1 MVLWFCQLFGT
12 SCSSLKGSRSYTD
25 DDNDD
30 NDDDDVWDCD
40 CDCVDGVIDVR
51 SIRRDVVQ
59 SLHQLFGTS
68 CSSLKGSRSYTDDDN
83 DDNDDDDVWDCD
95 CDCVDGVIDVRSI
108 RRDVVQSLHQL
119 LGTSCSSS
127 LKGRRSYIDDDDN
140 DDDNDDDDVWDCDC
154 VDGGGD
160 CAVIF
165 VIITASLRGGEG

>member
-25 DDNDD
+25 NDNDDD
-30 NDDDDVWDCD
+30 NDDDDVW
-40 CDCVDGVIDVR
+40 
-51 SIRRDVVQ
+51 
-59 SLHQLFGTS
+59 
-68 CSSLKGSRSYTDDDN
+68 
-83 DDNDDDDVWDCD
+83 D